1 MALMIPAQPHPDCA
15 SEGELALF
23 RRLAGAPGTSGWIV
37 LHSLALASHASPAGG
52 EADFVVIVPDQGV
65 VILEVKACRSF
76 RYEEGAWFYGPDP
89 FPDRRGP
96 FRQAQEAMWSLR
108 GWVRERR
115 QDLSSV
121 LFTSAVVFPFCRCP
135 LLSPE
140 WHPWQLI
147 DAETWGRQ
155 PIEES
160 LRGVLGQAARLWR
173 DTPVGGRPIAPGE
186 KARELAA
193 LVRPRFEAFESPEAR
208 ALRLDAEVRR
218 FTEEQF
224 RYLDLLDANPRVLVD
239 GPAGTGKTLLAI
251 ETAQRAARTPP
262 REDAGGEASGTRRV
276 LVVCFNRLLG
286 AWLREQLAP
295 LRPAVRAM
303 TFHRYLLDLVGIEEP
318 PSDTDQRFWDEELPA
333 RAVQVLRRMPDAQ
346 RFDEIVLDEAQ
357 DLLRWRWLD
366 VLDLSLRGGLAGGRW
381 RAFGDLMNQSLY
393 EAPETSRDI
402 WRERLA
408 AHGVLATLRDN
419 CRNRPRIVEV
429 VHLLASLDPRY
440 RATLRPD
447 DGRDYDLR
455 FHADADEARVH
466 LAEALDALRA
476 EGFADEDIVILHP
489 RSQCTAL
496 APGPL
501 GRGHQRFRG
510 LSEPGR
516 GAIRHGTVH
525 AFKGLEARA
534 IILADVAD
542 IVGPRARA
550 LFYVGV
556 TRAQERLVILAE
568 ARVKTQLVALLL
580 GNSEPGAAGPKEET
594 NG

>member
-1 MALMIPAQPHPDCA
+1 MARMIPAQPHPDCA

-23 RRLAGAPGTSGWIV
+23 RRLADAPGTSDWIV
-37 LHSLALASHASPAGG
+37 LHSLTLASHSSPAGG
-52 EADFVVIVPDQGV
+52 EADFVVIVPDRGV
-65 VILEVKACRSF
+65 VVLEVKACRSF

-108 GWVRERR
+108 GWVRERHR
-115 QDLSSV
+115 DLASI

-135 LLSPE
+135 AASPE

-147 DAETWGRQ
+147 DADTWERQ
-155 PIEES
+155 PVEAS
-160 LRGVLGQAARLWR
+160 LQGVLEQAARLWQGTSAGR
-173 DTPVGGRPIAPGE
+173 RPIAPGE
-186 KARELAA
+186 RARDLAV
-193 LVRPRFEAFESPEAR
+193 LMRPRFEVFESPEAR
-208 ALRLDAEVRR
+208 ARRLDAEVKR

-251 ETAQRAARTPP
+251 EAAQRAARTPS
-262 REDAGGEASGTRRV
+262 GGGPDGETSGTRRV

-286 AWLREQLAP
+286 AWLREQLGP
-295 LRPAVRAM
+295 LHPVVRAT
-303 TFHRYLLDLVGIEEP
+303 TFHRYLLDLLGIEDP
-318 PSDTDQRFWDEELPA
+318 PSDADQRFWDEELPA
-333 RAVQVLRRMPDAQ
+333 RALQVLRRTPDAQ
-346 RFDEIVLDEAQ
+346 RFYEIILDEAQ
-357 DLLRWRWLD
+357 DLLRGRWLD

-381 RAFGDLMNQSLY
+381 RAFGDLANQSLY
-393 EAPETSRDI
+393 EAPETSRDT

-408 AHGVLATLRDN
+408 AHGVLAKLRDN

-447 DGRDYDLR
+447 DGRDYDLL
-455 FHADADEARVH
+455 FHDDVDEERMQ
-466 LAEALDALRA
+466 LAQALSALRA
-476 EGFADEDIVILHP
+476 EGFADEDIVVLHP
-489 RSQCTAL
+489 RVQCAAIDT
-496 APGPL
+496 GPL
-501 GRGHQRFRG
+501 AQGTLRFRG
-510 LSEPGR
+510 FSEAGR

-525 AFKGLEARA
+525 AFKGLEARV
-534 IILADVAD
+534 IVLADVAD

-568 ARVKTQLVALLL
+568 TRVKAQLVTLLL
-580 GNSEPGAAGPKEET
+580 GNSEPGTAG
-594 NG
+594 